1 MGLLNMML
9 ATDKSFKQ
17 VPNHTKTNT
26 QNKAKPLFLP
36 IFGS

>member
-1 MGLLNMML
+1 MIL

-17 VPNHTKTNT
+17 VPNHTKINT
-26 QNKAKPLFLP
+26 QNKAKKLLFLP